1 MATFSVPRYHRCMT
15 ARVTLIGVGV
25 GSVLLL
31 GLFLT
36 GCSGVTTAAPPLVVC
51 GQTIS
56 KLPAGAILQD
66 VSKGGTVTH
75 GSAGGYIYL
84 LVSESCDNG
93 VAVRWEPTT
102 AAQKITV
109 AKTSDGR
116 LAAVVL
122 QPLRTTFTVLLYPR
136 DSGHPVRVKVDLP
149 PAPSTTAP

>member
-1 MATFSVPRYHRCMT
+1 MT

-149 PAPSTTAP
+149 PAPSTTAPQPTSH